1 MFEQIVGESALR
13 QILLYSL
20 FFGVF
25 VGLARLFHFFL
36 RKVAKRLAQK
46 TRTHLDVALVSTI
59 EKPVMAVIILAGV
72 YLAILSFPMEA
83 VMRRYAS
90 QGLGIVFSI
99 LSIYIAVALFDV
111 VIRWYLRE
119 VLSKRKQAGLTAR
132 FLTLFRVTM
141 SMAAVLLAALVV
153 LGGLGI
159 SSAPV
164 TSWLGQHGW
173 RIALIAV
180 LSLVAIIVVGELTPT
195 LIVRTLSRRAGE
207 TEEETNKRSDTLS
220 RVLVGTGQIA
230 VILIAVF
237 MVLSELEINIAPI
250 LAGVGVAGIAI
261 GFGAQSLVKDV
272 VNGLF
277 IVFENQYR
285 VGDWVKIAGVDG
297 LVEDIN
303 LRRTLLRDFDG
314 IIHTVPNGEIR
325 VASNLTKEWSRVNM
339 NVSVAY
345 SEDLDHVISVI
356 NKVCKELAEDPAWAP
371 SLLTPLQALGVDKLG
386 DSGIEI
392 KILGEAKAMRPWA
405 IMRELRLRLKKA
417 FDKEGIEIPWPHMKV
432 YFGNSPSRDGSS
444 LTKEGTNQS

>member
-1 MFEQIVGESALR
+1 MLEQLFGESALR

-20 FFGVF
+20 FFSVF
-25 VGLARLFHFFL
+25 VGFAWLFHFFL
-36 RKVAKRLAQK
+36 RKIAKRLAQK

-59 EKPVMAVIILAGV
+59 EKPVMAVIILVGV

-90 QGLGIVFSI
+90 QGLGIVLG
-99 LSIYIAVALFDV
+99 LSGIYIALILFDV
-111 VIRWYLRE
+111 VIRWYRQE
-119 VLSKRKQAGLTAR
+119 VMSQRKQVGLTNR

-141 SMAAVLLAALVV
+141 LIAAVLLAVLVV
-153 LGGLGI
+153 LGILGI
-159 SSAPV
+159 SLAPV
-164 TSWLGQHGW
+164 TSWMGQHGW

-180 LSLVAIIVVGELTPT
+180 LSLVAIIMAGELTPR
-195 LIVRTLSRRAGE
+195 LIVRTLARRAGE
-207 TEEETNKRSDTLS
+207 TEEESSKRGETLS
-220 RVLVGTGQIA
+220 RVLIGTGQLF
-230 VILIAVF
+230 VLLMAVF

-261 GFGAQSLVKDV
+261 GFGAQSLVKDI

-285 VGDWVKIAGVDG
+285 VGDWVKIADVDG

-303 LRRTLLRDFDG
+303 LRRTVLRDFDG
-314 IIHTVPNGEIR
+314 TVHTVPNGEIR
-325 VASNLTKEWSRVNM
+325 VASNFTKEWSRINM

-345 SEDLDHVISVI
+345 GEDLDHVISVI
-356 NKVCKELAEDPAWAP
+356 NRVGKELTEDPAWAP
-371 SLLTPLQALGVDKLG
+371 SFLTPPQALGVDKLG

-417 FDKEGIEIPWPHMKV
+417 FDKEGIEIPWPHTKV
-432 YFGNSPSRDGSS
+432 YFGNSPYTKDNQGSDGE
-444 LTKEGTNQS
+444 KH